1 MEKQDQLD
9 GVTIDNH
16 QTDIEVTQD
25 ELEEVVDA
33 MVPED
38 GVITLSTDDMTDEEI
53 LQAMNE
59 VAKDF
64 NNLKNVKKDDKK
76 DNDVMEITEI

>member
-9 GVTIDNH
+9 GVTIDSH
-16 QTDIEVTQD
+16 QTDIKVTQD